1 MAQIEMTIDS
11 VRRNS
16 LSDEGSIIL
25 KEKAAERYL
34 PIYAGSLQASLVARQ
49 LQGVGGSELE
59 DYVFSLTGIDTTK
72 SKVES
77 VIINGF
83 DNSIFYARLI
93 LSQHN
98 KPREVDC
105 PTSIA
110 LALGVRAQAPIFAE
124 EAVLDKAGI
133 AVPA

>member
-1 MAQIEMTIDS
+1 MAQIEMIIDS
-11 VRRNS
+11 VRRNM
-16 LSDEGSIIL
+16 LSDMWVVIL
-25 KEKAAERYL
+25 KEKGAERYL
-34 PIYAGSLQASLVARQ
+34 PIYAGSPQASLVGRQ

-59 DYVFSLTGIDTTK
+59 DAFSLTGIDTTK

-105 PTSIA
+105 PPAMA
-110 LALGVRAQAPIFAE
+110 LALGVRANAPIFAE

-133 AVPA
+133 DVPA